1 MAGRVAALTGSAVG
15 EARPVSGGDVCD
27 AYRIALADGRTVFAK
42 TLDPAPEGFFAAEA
56 AGLELLRSTGAVA
69 VPDVLAAEADVL
81 VLEWVEPGAA
91 SAAQAER
98 LGRELAALH
107 SAPAPVWGGPDP
119 RRPVHLGPV
128 PLPSPPEPPSGAGD
142 WPAFHAEWRLLPLLR
157 RAVDGGGIGEG
168 DARDVERLCELL
180 AADGGEVAGP
190 PQPPAVVHG
199 DLWSGNVHWSADGR
213 ARLIDPAA
221 QGGHPETDLA
231 VLELFGCPHLRRLLA
246 AYEEVRP
253 LPGRSA
259 RVPLHQLQHLLV
271 HAVLFGPG
279 YGARCGAAARAALG
293 LAAHVRSEA
302 TTGQVGERDEE
313 RA

>member
-1 MAGRVAALTGSAVG
+1 MTGGPGGPGGGVAGRVAALTGSAAG
-15 EARPVSGGDVCD
+15 QARPVGGGDICD

-42 TLDPAPEGFFAAEA
+42 TLPGAPRGFFAAEA

-69 VPDVLAAEADVL
+69 VPEVIGAEADVL

-91 SAAQAER
+91 SAGQAER

-107 SAPAPVWGGPDP
+107 SAPAPVWGGADP
-119 RRPVHLGPV
+119 GLPVHLGSV
-128 PLPSPPEPPSGAGD
+128 PLPSPPEPPSGAED
-142 WPAFHAEWRLLPLLR
+142 WPAFHARWRLLPLLR
-157 RAVDGGGIGEG
+157 RAVDGGGIGKG

-180 AADGGEVAGP
+180 AAGGAAGGEVAGP

-199 DLWSGNVHWSADGR
+199 DLWSGNVLWSADGR

-231 VLELFGCPHLRRLLA
+231 VLELFGCPHLGRLLA

-253 LPGRSA
+253 LPGRSG

-293 LAAHVRSEA
+293 
-302 TTGQVGERDEE
+302 
-313 RA
+313 